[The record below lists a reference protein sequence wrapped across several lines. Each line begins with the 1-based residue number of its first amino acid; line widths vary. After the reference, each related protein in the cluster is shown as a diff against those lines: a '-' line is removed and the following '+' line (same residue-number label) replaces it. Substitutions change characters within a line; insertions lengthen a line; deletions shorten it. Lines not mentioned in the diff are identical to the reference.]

1 MILMGRSLQIAI
13 IAMSTILASN
23 LRAAEPKPSPKLQPQ
38 SRPAAR
44 RPGPSN
50 RLRRTPRPNPGERG
64 TTHEGAN
71 DGERELGNNGHGN
84 GQLLHDLYHI
94 NPKGA
99 QKTAP
104 QLKTLYLQGS
114 SNVQRH
120 IHDST
125 HWSHWHHLHHAW
137 VWGAYAY
144 LPQPNV
150 VVGVPSG
157 NSLDVKNGAGIV
169 QRVRLAGVGAP
180 QPSQPLFSESQTS
193 LAGLANGRNV
203 RVVHV
208 GVDSDGA
215 IAAQVFLD
223 SGEYL
228 NEKQIS
234 NGFAWN
240 AVDDGI
246 DVTLSTAEQKAQDGG
261 LGLWGQDYLPA
272 IN

>member
-1 MILMGRSLQIAI
+1 MGRSLQIAI
-13 IAMSTILASN
+13 VAMSTVMASD

-44 RPGPSN
+44 RPGPPN
-50 RLRRTPRPNPGERG
+50 RPRRTPRPNPGERG
-64 TTHEGAN
+64 KGEN
-71 DGERELGNNGHGN
+71 DGERELGNYGHGN
-84 GQLLHDLYHI
+84 GELLHDLYHI

-99 QKTAP
+99 QKMPP
-104 QLKTLYLQGS
+104 QLKNSYLQGA
-114 SNVQRH
+114 SNVQRQ
-120 IHDST
+120 IHDSK
-125 HWSHWHHLHHAW
+125 HWRHWHHLHHAW
-137 VWGAYAY
+137 LWGVYAY

-150 VVGVPSG
+150 VVNVPSG
-157 NSLDVKNGAGIV
+157 NSLNVKNGAGIV

-180 QPSQPLFSESQTS
+180 QPSQPLFSESQAS
-193 LAGLANGRNV
+193 LAGLANGQNV

-208 GVDSDGA
+208 GVDFDGA
-215 IAAQVFLD
+215 IAAKVFLD

-240 AVDDGI
+240 DVDDGI
-246 DVTLSTAEQKAQDGG
+246 DVILSAAEQKAQGDG